1 MLQLRHPKN
10 GSKKAKARSLS
21 DLDFNTLL
29 LWILPHQNR
38 CYSSEHDWSKLD
50 LPAFASESRGNY
62 MAWTWPL
69 CSFKLNPGKL
79 IRRFGQ
85 LEWKSLDKLLVC
97 LMMVRRHLDPGNRV
111 VHQRWWYR
119 LIFVYVLYL
128 HILISPC
135 FDIVSKS
142 PFHSLSPTCYFS
154 GDLICTGLI

>member
-1 MLQLRHPKN
+1 MDPRKLKQEVCPTWISTPFSCGSFQTKTVAPVQSMIGRNLIYQL
-10 GSKKAKARSLS
+10 SV
-21 DLDFNTLL
+21 
-29 LWILPHQNR
+29 QNQ
-38 CYSSEHDWSKLD
+38 WGTTWL
-50 LPAFASESRGNY
+50 
-62 MAWTWPL
+62 WTWPL
-69 CSFKLNPGKL
+69 WSFKLNPGKL